1 MFHEYL
7 NWLQQNPLGALL
19 LAVLLFLIIRKAV
32 TGSRSRGFA
41 MDSPQTRTFH
51 SDGFRQ
57 DEDDRRF
64 DGQTNGL
71 RWHLSSISKVG
82 GRHKG
87 SSNQMHGKTVWKT
100 EDVRTAESAFIL
112 IMDIGKE
119 GIRIEKNPG
128 DTLLGKLARK
138 AGDMV
143 LDTYVGGWFG
153 DEYKSLVNLE
163 GSETLEVQGLSDYF
177 ILTNTPEV
185 AARCMSGDA
194 VGILRRWRDA
204 EQGFLRGEVAGNAG
218 ILLSESGCIVACQGP
233 MSSEGEA
240 RRYADFCSSFAAAV
254 KKGL

>member
-1 MFHEYL
+1 M
-7 NWLQQNPLGALL
+7 QQNPVSVLL
-19 LAVLLFLIIRKAV
+19 LVLLLFLVIRKATAPSRNREV
-32 TGSRSRGFA
+32 EAPSPETGYSHSEDPLLHQG
-41 MDSPQTRTFH
+41 PWKEGTTRI
-51 SDGFRQ
+51 
-57 DEDDRRF
+57 
-64 DGQTNGL
+64 DGQSNGI
-71 RWHLSSISKVG
+71 RWNLSSIPEVG
-82 GRHKG
+82 RRFKG
-87 SSNQMHGKTVWKT
+87 GTHVAKGKTVWNT
-100 EDVRTAESAFIL
+100 QDVGLGKSAFIL
-112 IMDIGKE
+112 VMDIGKE
-119 GIRIEKNPG
+119 GIRIEKGPS

-163 GSETLEVQGLSDYF
+163 GSETLEVQGLSDFF

-240 RRYADFCSSFAAAV
+240 RRYAEFCSSFAAAV
-254 KKGL
+254 EKGL